1 MKKAISMVVALCLML
16 SVAIPLS
23 FGATGKTVEM
33 TEEFLASTDN
43 SSWYGNDSSKPNY
56 FNNYVQA
63 DMSSYHEL
71 FWMLKLNIE
80 RDHVVDTIPAIGTQ
94 VEKNEKVIIQ
104 ISKGSWRA
112 ESALSTITWWNIS
125 GNADTWEFVK
135 PYIQENVLYI
145 ECKPTFGTA
154 GKWVDDNDTGKI
166 IGNVT
171 INDKY
176 TCTVTAA
183 YSQKEWNAKDT
194 QSFTLKIPLE
204 EFTEERPIHL
214 DISLFAN
221 VNKKFKEVNVEF
233 NIAW

>member
-1 MKKAISMVVALCLML
+1 MKLKKLFWAI
-16 SVAIPLS
+16 
-23 FGATGKTVEM
+23 
-33 TEEFLASTDN
+33 
-43 SSWYGNDSSKPNY
+43 
-56 FNNYVQA
+56 
-63 DMSSYHEL
+63 EL
-71 FWMLKLNIE
+71 FVVLATFAGCGSLTVPELRNVTVPDIKKVDAETAKNILVNNSLIPIVEEVYSNIE